1 MGQEGALLVAGKSE
15 LGFKVIIKPADT
27 AIYGSD
33 LIESASALNRSVENC
48 VNEARSQYQ
57 WEYKRMRHRP
67 PGEINPYN
75 PDRVC

>member
-1 MGQEGALLVAGKSE
+1 MNQ
-15 LGFKVIIKPADT
+15 
-27 AIYGSD
+27 AI
-33 LIESASALNRSVENC
+33 EQC
-48 VNEARSQYQ
+48 VREIPEQYQ